1 MFIETFYGEI
11 EEKNANFTDRELIQS
26 NAESLKADSSCQ
38 KPVTLLAFR
47 VFCYCFYVGSS
58 TSKYM
63 FLLLISWDKLWKD
76 PDPFVTGTDFLCV
89 SITCIW
95 NDLQCSKK
103 PISVGESCRE
113 SCWDKIRV
121 SSLQSVTVQALL
133 YCCFWVEIHTRN
145 GSLLCETS
153 PGTLVLSELQSQRAC
168 IRYGRVN
175 VAHALRLK
183 N

>member
-1 MFIETFYGEI
+1 M
-11 EEKNANFTDRELIQS
+11 
-26 NAESLKADSSCQ
+26 
-38 KPVTLLAFR
+38 LALG

-58 TSKYM
+58 TSKYT

-76 PDPFVTGTDFLCV
+76 ADPFVTGTDFLCV

-95 NDLQCSKK
+95 NDLLCNKK

-113 SCWDKIRV
+113 SCWDKRRV

-133 YCCFWVEIHTRN
+133 YCCFWVSHTDIHTRN
-145 GSLLCETS
+145 GSLLGETT
-153 PGTLVLSELQSQRAC
+153 PDTLVFSELQSQCAC
-168 IRYGRVN
+168 IHYGRVN
-175 VAHALRLK
+175 VARALRLK